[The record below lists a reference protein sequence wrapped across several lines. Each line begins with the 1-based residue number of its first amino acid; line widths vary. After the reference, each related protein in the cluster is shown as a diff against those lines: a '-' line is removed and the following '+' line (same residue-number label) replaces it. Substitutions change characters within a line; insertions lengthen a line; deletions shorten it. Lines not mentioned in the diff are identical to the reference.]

1 MARKPQNKANIE
13 ALQRLVI
20 NLDGIVD
27 YRPII
32 AYVMH
37 YTGCNYREIS
47 DVFGISRQMAETL
60 VKQSKGEKA

>member
-1 MARKPQNKANIE
+1 MARIPSKKADIE

-20 NLDGIVD
+20 TLDGVVD

-37 YTGCNYREIS
+37 YTSCTYREIAE
-47 DVFGISRQMAETL
+47 VFGISKQMAETL
-60 VKQSKGEKA
+60 VKQSKGEK